1 MILDPGARERGGK
14 GLDRGGK
21 SLGRGG
27 RWKGRGA
34 GIVMRMGGDYCS
46 EVESRPKEGKKG
58 KGILARIGR

>member
-1 MILDPGARERGGK
+1 MILDPGAQEKGGK

-34 GIVMRMGGDYCS
+34 GIVMWRGDDCC
-46 EVESRPKEGKKG
+46 
-58 KGILARIGR
+58 